1 MGGAGVL
8 AWLVQGSGGI
18 GSLKEPLVEVPS

>member
-8 AWLVQGSGGI
+8 GRLVQGSGGI
-18 GSLKEPLVEVPS
+18 GSLKEPLVEVPF